1 MRKLGGIL
9 FSFLLFGCVEK
20 VIIQEDFA
28 HRVHKATLACVA
40 ASKLAKPKIC
50 ADALLCQSTS
60 QNAVDALQS
69 AQEAVSKGE
78 TDVAKEVTA
87 ASTQVIA
94 DVACKR
100 GGW

>member
-28 HRVHKATLACVA
+28 HRVHKATLACVS

-50 ADALLCQSTS
+50 ADALLCQSTA
-60 QNAVDALQS
+60 QTAVDSLQA

-87 ASTQVIA
+87 ASTRVIA